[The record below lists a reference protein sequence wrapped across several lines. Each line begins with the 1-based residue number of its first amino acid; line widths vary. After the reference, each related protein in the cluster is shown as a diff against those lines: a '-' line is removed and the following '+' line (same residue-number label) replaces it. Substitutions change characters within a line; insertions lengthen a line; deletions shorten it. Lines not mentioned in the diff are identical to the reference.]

1 MRFRWA
7 GATAGALCLA
17 VSLMGHMVSISTCD
31 LRVEGMRARYE
42 LSVPAYEAEHLKR
55 PEIELLENIR
65 FLAGGAEGRR
75 LEGQCR
81 PDPSSDS
88 LKCEALYEFDR
99 EVETVEVVCNFHK
112 VLVQNHAHILR
123 AASPEGADRAVLDFT
138 FPRTTL
144 RFRPPGAGEVA
155 IQGVFA
161 GLRRALGGAAQLLF
175 LVAMALAARRRGEF
189 LALAAAFLAGQAAAC
204 LLAPRIGWQPAPG
217 FVEAAAALTIAYLA
231 VEILLFPTAG
241 YRALVVGILGL
252 FHGLYFATFLAA
264 SEAPA
269 AWFLLGASLAE
280 FLALVVLY
288 AAGRRLGPLTAS
300 LHPQRAL
307 AGALLAV
314 GMGWFLYRIS

>member
-1 MRFRWA
+1 MILRRVA
-7 GATAGALCLA
+7 AAAAVLCFAPGLI
-17 VSLMGHMVSISTCD
+17 GHMVSISTGD
-31 LRVEGMRARYE
+31 LRVEGTRARYE

-55 PEIELLENIR
+55 PETELLENIR
-65 FLAGGAEGRR
+65 FLAGAAEGRR

-88 LKCEALYEFDR
+88 LKCEALYEFPS
-99 EVETVEVVCNFHK
+99 EVEAVEVVCNFHK

-123 AASPEGADRAVLDFT
+123 AASPEGADRAVLDYT

-144 RFRPPGAGEVA
+144 RFRPPAPAEVA
-155 IQGVFA
+155 IQGIFA
-161 GLRRALGGAAQLLF
+161 GIRRAFGGAAQLLF

-189 LALAAAFLAGQAAAC
+189 FALAAAFLAGQAAAC
-204 LLAPRIGWQPAPG
+204 VLAPRLSWQPAPG

-252 FHGLYFATFLAA
+252 FHGLYFASFLAA

-280 FLALVVLY
+280 FLALAVLY
-288 AAGRRLGPLTAS
+288 AAGRRLEPLAAN

-307 AGALLAV
+307 AGLLLAV
-314 GMGWFLYRIS
+314 GMVWFLYRIT